1 LTQAHV
7 AYVDHYAST
16 LWQGL
21 DETRPGGSNEVVIDM
36 DAIVDGAADVPKPDF
51 YHPGTTQQTRFTCER
66 CKMENDIRGRFGYCS
81 SCGGR
86 NNVAELRSQIELIRT
101 DLNNARV
108 APDEAVKKIVSA
120 FDACCRD
127 FVGQLAGLP
136 MRDWRR
142 RALQQ
147 LLFHG
152 IEAPAELLERAFDI
166 EILKGMHADLGF
178 LKMMFLRRHVY
189 EHEAGVATRRYID
202 ESGDNAITEGTL
214 IRETREHAHRLAG
227 CVVRIAVNLEAG
239 FHEIFPVGQHR

>member
-1 LTQAHV
+1 L
-7 AYVDHYAST
+7 AYVDHYALT
-16 LWQGL
+16 LRQGL

-66 CKMENDIRGRFGYCS
+66 CKVQNDIRGRFGYCS
-81 SCGGR
+81 SCGWR

-136 MRDWRR
+136 MRDRR
-142 RALQQ
+142 RRELQQ

-152 IEAPAELLERAFDI
+152 IQAADLLERAYEI
-166 EILKGMHADLGF
+166 EILKGMDADLRF

-189 EHEAGVATRRYID
+189 EHEAGVATRRYVD
-202 ESGDNAITEGTL
+202 ESGDNTIAEGTL
-214 IRETREHAHRLAG
+214 IRETRENAHRLAG

-239 FHEIFPVGQHR
+239 FHEIFPVVQRGPRR